1 MSMVTLK
8 HCSRCKE
15 EATKEAPLR
24 GLYCVRC
31 HNAYRQ
37 ASRWMA
43 KAEKRMDQRAFGF
56 VLTIALRKA
65 RKLSSTP

>member
-1 MSMVTLK
+1 MSMVTLRA
-8 HCSRCKE
+8 CFRCKE
-15 EATKEAPLR
+15 EATEERPLR
-24 GLYCVRC
+24 GLYCAKC

-43 KAEKRMDQRAFGF
+43 KAEKRMDKRAFGF

-65 RKLSSTP
+65 RKAA